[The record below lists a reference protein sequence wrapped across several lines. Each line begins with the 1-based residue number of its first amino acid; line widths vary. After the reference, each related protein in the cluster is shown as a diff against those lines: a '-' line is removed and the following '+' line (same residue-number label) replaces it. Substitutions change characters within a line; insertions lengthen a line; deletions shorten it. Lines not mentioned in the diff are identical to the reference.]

1 MLLANARDKLQ
12 GFKELFCNKTLDF
25 QGLDIEVALYYY
37 NKESSVSKDFSGY
50 VVSQICE
57 LFVRS

>member
-12 GFKELFCNKTLDF
+12 GFKEVFCDKKLDF
-25 QGLDIEVALYYY
+25 QGLDIEVDLYYY
-37 NKESSVSKDFSGY
+37 NKESSVLKDFEGHIAA
-50 VVSQICE
+50 QICE

>member
-12 GFKELFCNKTLDF
+12 GFKELFCDKKLDF

-37 NKESSVSKDFSGY
+37 NKEFSVSKDFEGHIAA
-50 VVSQICE
+50 QICG